1 MGQGNVYH
9 YFYYLDS
16 RYGRNSVYT
25 KGELWMLSVHD
36 RLYLTPNDP
45 EKLIPLILKNLQ
57 TVELNYQTIDRLFT
71 IENDRGET
79 LNVTDLT
86 VVEEDG
92 LVKEVKIEVE
102 S

>member
-1 MGQGNVYH
+1 
-9 YFYYLDS
+9 
-16 RYGRNSVYT
+16 
-25 KGELWMLSVHD
+25 MLSVHD
-36 RLYLTPNDP
+36 RLYLTPSDP
-45 EKLIPLILKNLQ
+45 EKLIPLILKKLQ

-86 VVEEDG
+86 VIEEDG

>member
-1 MGQGNVYH
+1 VGQGNVYS
-9 YFYYLDS
+9 YFYYLDI
-16 RYGRNSVYT
+16 RYGRNSVCT
-25 KGELWMLSVHD
+25 EGEMWMLSVHD

-71 IENDRGET
+71 IETQQGET

>member
-1 MGQGNVYH
+1 
-9 YFYYLDS
+9 
-16 RYGRNSVYT
+16 
-25 KGELWMLSVHD
+25 MLNKDKV
-36 RLYLTPNDP
+36 YLTPNNP
-45 EKLIPLILKNLQ
+45 EDLVPLILKNLQ

-71 IENDRGET
+71 IETQQGET

-92 LVKEVKIEVE
+92 LVTEVKIEVE